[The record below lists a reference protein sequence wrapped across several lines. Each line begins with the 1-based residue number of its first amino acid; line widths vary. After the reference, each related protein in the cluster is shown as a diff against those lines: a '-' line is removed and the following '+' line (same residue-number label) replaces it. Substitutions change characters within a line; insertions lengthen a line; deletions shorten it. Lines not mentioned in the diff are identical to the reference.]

1 MLSQYR
7 RKIFERNRQHI
18 KPVILFKS
26 KTIKDSQAFLEE
38 FKEAVK
44 KLKAESLEAIKSRS
58 SEPVVLKILS
68 TWRPTKSAL
77 RI

>member
-1 MLSQYR
+1 M
-7 RKIFERNRQHI
+7 
-18 KPVILFKS
+18 ILFKS

-58 SEPVVLKILS
+58 SEPVVLKIL
-68 TWRPTKSAL
+68 TILQLTRSAL